1 MAMNRAAFPKELR
14 PGLHAL
20 FGLTYA
26 QYPDEWKDVFE
37 INKSDKAVEEEQGLS
52 GLGYAS
58 EKAEGGPVALDQG
71 YETYTARYQNVTM
84 ALGFRITEEAM
95 EDNLYGALSQRF
107 SKALA
112 RSMKQTKNLMGAN
125 ILNDAFSSSVT
136 YGDSKELC
144 ATDHPSGAG
153 NMSNELATPAQLSE
167 TSYEDLCNLI
177 FQAKD
182 WRGLPVRLNP
192 VGLIVP
198 RKALTQQAARIAMSP
213 LRPATGDN
221 DINASRA
228 MGLIDKT
235 IPMTDLTSS
244 TVWFIKTDA
253 PDSLKYM
260 NRIGMSL
267 KSWSDDITGDEL
279 MRCRERYSFGVSDW
293 RGLFGSNAS

>member
-20 FGLTYA
+20 FGLEYA
-26 QYPDEWKDVFE
+26 RYPDEWKGVFE

-71 YETYTARYQNVTM
+71 FETYTARYQNVTM
-84 ALGFRITEEAM
+84 ALAFNITEEAM
-95 EDNLYGALSQRF
+95 EDNLYASLSNRYT
-107 SKALA
+107 KALA
-112 RSMKQTKNLMGAN
+112 RSMKESKELMGAD
-125 ILNDAFSSSVT
+125 ILNNAFSSSVT
-136 YGDSKELC
+136 YGDGKELC

-153 NMSNELATPAQLSE
+153 NQSNELSTPAQLSE

-198 RKALTQQAARIAMSP
+198 RKSLTQQAARIAMSP

-221 DINASRA
+221 DINASKM

-235 IPMTDLTSS
+235 MPLTNLTSS
-244 TVWFIKTDA
+244 TVWFIKTDC

-260 NRIGMSL
+260 DRVKL
-267 KSWSDDITGDEL
+267 ATKSWSDDITGN
-279 MRCRERYSFGVSDW
+279 MFFRARERYVFGATDF
-293 RGLFGSNAS
+293 RGIYGSNAS